1 MIFVIKIGIAEKD
14 GTTIKLLRELLSD
27 GGSCVRCI
35 THCRCDKNSLAAID
49 ADYLLMPAD
58 ILRTEFDLVLSV
70 NPDLC
75 PSGIETKYLL
85 ENRDEPNERCAPLPA
100 DIRISFGM
108 GSECDI
114 TASSIESADGE
125 TSLSCCVRRRI
136 DGFLGNSADIGE
148 YTFRIYGSNPPVS
161 SVLGAAA
168 AYIMCKNTKKGETLL
183 LY

>member
-1 MIFVIKIGIAEKD
+1 MIKIGIAEKD

-58 ILRTEFDLVLSV
+58 ILRTEFDLVL
-70 NPDLC
+70 
-75 PSGIETKYLL
+75 
-85 ENRDEPNERCAPLPA
+85 
-100 DIRISFGM
+100 RISFGM

>member
-14 GTTIKLLRELLSD
+14 GITLRLLRELLSD

-35 THCRCDKNSLAAID
+35 THCRCDQNTLAAVK

-58 ILRTEFDLVLSV
+58 MPDTQFDLVLSV

-75 PSGIETKYLL
+75 PKETVTEYLL
-85 ENRDEPNERCAPLPA
+85 ENRDEAGTA
-100 DIRISFGM
+100 QIRSDVCIGFGM
-108 GSECDI
+108 SSGCDI
-114 TASSIESADGE
+114 TASSIESADGGVFV
-125 TSLSCCVRRRI
+125 SCCVQRRI
-136 DGFLGNSADIGE
+136 DGILGNSADIGE

-168 AYIMCKNTKKGETLL
+168 AYILCKNTKKGETLL

>member
-14 GTTIKLLRELLSD
+14 GTTLKLLRELLSD

-58 ILRTEFDLVLSV
+58 SACARFDLVLSV
-70 NPDLC
+70 SPDLC
-75 PSGIETKYLL
+75 PDGTETEILL
-85 ENRDEPNERCAPLPA
+85 ENRDAPGTDRA
-100 DIRISFGM
+100 DFHADRRIDFGM
-108 GSECDI
+108 GSGCDI
-114 TASSIESADGE
+114 TASSIESAAGE
-125 TSLSCCVRRRI
+125 IFVSCYVRRRV

-168 AYIMCKNTKKGETLL
+168 AYILCKNTKKGETLL